1 MMNVKTYILLL
12 TMTIVASACTYDAAT
27 DDMQST
33 PTDTSGVDDNH
44 VPVHFSVSEQHVFDI
59 TRSATSIITFNANE
73 IVNVF
78 VKPDGADNY
87 SLFEFTAHE
96 AGQSVDLDPP
106 TIPPFFPAGEGAAV
120 QAYAYY
126 PATATTSFS
135 VQDDQTSD
143 ANYKL
148 SDLMFASNRVVTKGV
163 DDGNN
168 VLTMNHQM
176 AQLRITANPQTGS
189 GLTIA
194 TVEVEAQ
201 KSVTFTPEG
210 ETVTTTTGS
219 AGTII
224 ALKAAGTGY
233 IVIPPQ
239 EIEGVIIRV
248 KTGGGSAAETATYLF
263 HSTGSFTAGSSY
275 GINLTVTDAQLG
287 TTSFVN
293 DWTGVNSVNVT
304 PSGNLTIR
312 PIVAQELEYTGYSHE
327 PDVSVYHDGVYVNA
341 SDYTKQYVNNKDA
354 GRAYIIVVGKNG
366 TDIEGC
372 VGIASFTIAQANAE
386 ISYASDT
393 ETKTFGNPKFTKPL
407 TNTGDG
413 AVTYTSSSPEVAS
426 VNPTT
431 GEVTIL
437 KGGETTITAT
447 VENGANFVYKSDKKT
462 ASYTLTVNSATGTIT
477 FGSAN
482 PIKTWSATSANNTF
496 TQNVT
501 NSGTGP
507 VTYDIGNVNTCGA
520 TINGS
525 TVSFTQS
532 GIVIITATVEDDEC
546 YTYAVKSANY
556 VLTVN
561 KAVGFVNLTANSGS
575 VSAGKA
581 TVITVNASH
590 GGTLSAVATS
600 GATDRITSITGPV
613 SNKFTVSTNGTTPT
627 SVTITVTCGADINYN
642 AATATYTLTIN
653 PSKDVKIL
661 PLFYVAQYNIS
672 NSAGTTF
679 ATSHAAG
686 YYFNWAY
693 AMKLFAARTTGYDK
707 YENAAKGPGN
717 RWHLPTRSEWWS
729 IVPGNTTG
737 SGSNYIESF
746 DSGSGTHKISYIT
759 PKWGFDDATK
769 AGVLES
775 SYWKKVSNTEI
786 RAIRFLGTEYCSA
799 WKYELLGNFNQSG
812 YGYLRVSATL
822 IDKVANTR
830 SAASAWYAS
839 NWNSVYFGNDESKYA
854 VQRIF
859 YSLGYCYNGSGPRM
873 GYYKSG
879 FTDYRGWYWSTTE
892 WNSTYAFI
900 LHLLYGSGSTIHH
913 GGGKNHGF
921 NVRLFLD
928 N

>member
-1 MMNVKTYILLL
+1 ML
-12 TMTIVASACTYDAAT
+12 TMAILVSACANDTT
-27 DDMQST
+27 EEMPSI
-33 PTDTSGVDDNH
+33 PTDASGVDDNH

-73 IVNVF
+73 VVKVF
-78 VKPDGADNY
+78 VKPDGEENY
-87 SLFEFTAHE
+87 VDYDFTAHE
-96 AGQSVDLDPP
+96 SGRNVALDPP
-106 TIPPFFPAGEGAAV
+106 AIPPFFPAGNGSTV

-126 PATATTSFS
+126 PASATTLFS

-148 SDLMFASNRVVTKGV
+148 SDLMFASNRIVTKDGT
-163 DDGNN
+163 DGNE

-176 AQLRITANPQTGS
+176 AQLRITANPQIGS
-189 GLTIA
+189 GLNIA
-194 TVEVEAQ
+194 TVEVEAK
-201 KSVTFTPEG
+201 KSVTFTPEA
-210 ETVTTTTGS
+210 ETIITTTGDPGS
-219 AGTII
+219 IT
-224 ALKAAGTGY
+224 ALNAAGTGY

-239 EIEGVIIRV
+239 EIEGIVIRV
-248 KTGGGSAAETATYLF
+248 KTGAGTAAETATYLF
-263 HSTGSFTAGSSY
+263 HSTGSFAAGSSY
-275 GINLTVTDAQLG
+275 GINLTVTDEQLG
-287 TTSFVN
+287 TTSFIN
-293 DWTGVNSVNVT
+293 DWTGNNSVNVT
-304 PSGNLTIR
+304 PSGDRDLVIL
-312 PIVAQELEYTGYSHE
+312 PIGAQELEYTGYSHE

-341 SDYTKQYVNNKDA
+341 SDYTRQYVNNTDA

-393 ETKTFGNPKFTKPL
+393 ETKTYGNPKFTKPL

-413 AVTYTSSSPEVAS
+413 AVTYTSSNPEVAS
-426 VNPTT
+426 VNATT

-507 VTYDIGNVNTCGA
+507 VTYEIGNVNTCGA

-561 KAVGFVNLTANSGS
+561 KATGFVNLTANSGII
-575 VSAGKA
+575 SAGKT
-581 TVITVNASH
+581 TVITVNTSH

-600 GATDRITSITGPV
+600 GAIDRITSITGPV

-627 SVTITVTCGADINYN
+627 SVTIAVSCDATEQYN
-642 AATATYTLTIN
+642 AATTTYTLTID
-653 PSKDVKIL
+653 PAKDIKKL
-661 PLFYVAQYNIS
+661 PLYYMSEAYVAKADGS
-672 NSAGTTF
+672 LFGATAGEC
-679 ATSHAAG
+679 
-686 YYFNWAY
+686 YYFNWY
-693 AMKLFAARTTGYDK
+693 DAMTKFAAQTTSYANYRTAG
-707 YENAAKGPGN
+707 KGPGN
-717 RWHLPTRSEWWS
+717 RWHLPIQKEWWG
-729 IVPGNTTG
+729 IVPSIDANFWNYSTAGTWRNGYIQPIWGYNNTTK
-737 SGSNYIESF
+737 N
-746 DSGSGTHKISYIT
+746 
-759 PKWGFDDATK
+759 P
-769 AGVLES
+769 GVLES
-775 SYWKKVSNTEI
+775 SYIRKFSSNEI
-786 RAIRFLGTEYCSA
+786 RAIRFLGTEFCSA
-799 WKYELLGNFNQSG
+799 WRYVMGNNRLTI
-812 YGYLRVSATL
+812 YATL
-822 IDKVANTR
+822 IETVANNKQ
-830 SAASAWYAS
+830 AAESWYNS
-839 NWNSVYFGNDESKYA
+839 NFNSVYFGNNEAEGA
-854 VQRIF
+854 VQRELYECGHTDFGQGSTGNKPVNNSYGRDAYHQSATIV
-859 YSLGYCYNGSGPRM
+859 GNGEWTLFHASNHVGKGPHAYVFSCADHR
-873 GYYKSG
+873 YG
-879 FTDYRGWYWSTTE
+879 FT
-892 WNSTYAFI
+892 
-900 LHLLYGSGSTIHH
+900 
-913 GGGKNHGF
+913 
-921 NVRLFLD
+921 VRLFRD